1 MVFVFSVFGIVVLV
15 KQRYKFSVKI
25 KNTQTFESLITILN
39 SNICVFV
46 AFMF

>member
-1 MVFVFSVFGIVVLV
+1 ML
-15 KQRYKFSVKI
+15 KCHKFSVKI
-25 KNTQTFESLITILN
+25 KNTQTFESLITVLN